1 MIEPVI
7 ISFWIE
13 INSRLYHK
21 TIPKVYNECEPIV
34 TQLYEQY
41 EKSEHK
47 LVAVKCDTFQDY
59 KAKMEY
65 FNGKR

>member
-1 MIEPVI
+1 MLEPVI
-7 ISFWIE
+7 ISFWIY

-21 TIPKVYNECEPIV
+21 TITKVYNECEPIV

-41 EKSEHK
+41 EESEHK

-65 FNGKR
+65 FDDER

>member
-21 TIPKVYNECEPIV
+21 TITKVYNECEPIV
-34 TQLYEQY
+34 EQLYEQY

-47 LVAVKCDTFQDY
+47 LIAVKCDTFQDY

-65 FNGKR
+65 FDDER

>member
-34 TQLYEQY
+34 SQLY
-41 EKSEHK
+41 
-47 LVAVKCDTFQDY
+47 
-59 KAKMEY
+59 
-65 FNGKR
+65 

>member
-21 TIPKVYNECEPIV
+21 TITKVYNECEPIV

-41 EKSEHK
+41 EESEHK

-65 FNGKR
+65 FDDER

>member
-7 ISFWIE
+7 IRFWIE

-21 TIPKVYNECEPIV
+21 TITKVYNECEPIV

-41 EKSEHK
+41 EESEHK

-65 FNGKR
+65 FDDER

>member
-21 TIPKVYNECEPIV
+21 TITKVYNECEPIV
-34 TQLYEQY
+34 EKLYEQY
-41 EKSEHK
+41 EKSKHK

-65 FNGKR
+65 FDDER

>member
-21 TIPKVYNECEPIV
+21 TITKVYNECEPIV

-41 EKSEHK
+41 EVSEHK

-65 FNGKR
+65 FDDER

>member
-7 ISFWIE
+7 ISIWIV

-21 TIPKVYNECEPIV
+21 TITKVYNECEPIV

-41 EKSEHK
+41 EESEHK

-65 FNGKR
+65 FDDER